1 MSQQKLIN
9 IANILSKF
17 KEGFP
22 LNSTVC
28 GKCTLVGVETDD
40 DPKIGTTIKVK
51 VDKNSS
57 NNTLDT
63 TQNDTDV
70 EWDIYY
76 LFNEF
81 GQNLV
86 FMNLEIEDDNPRT
99 VFSDNCCLFP
109 SLGKCGQNQTWQ
121 DFDVNDYPLW
131 LKGNWEEPQYG
142 IKYFNDYNKPNNKKV
157 MKNNNTTSKTEKHSD
172 STYTIEIVD
181 TVVVDYSTTDSTLK
195 LI

>member
-1 MSQQKLIN
+1 MATQKLIN

-28 GKCTLVGVETDD
+28 GKCTLVGVKTDE
-40 DPKIGTTIKVK
+40 DPKIGTTIEVK
-51 VDKNSS
+51 VDRKPS
-57 NNTLDT
+57 NNTLD

-70 EWDIYY
+70 EDIYY

-86 FMNLEIEDDNPRT
+86 LMNLDIEDDNPRT
-99 VFSDNCCLFP
+99 VFPDVCCLFP

-121 DFDVNDYPLW
+121 DFDINDYPLW

-142 IKYFNDYNKPNNKKV
+142 SKDFNKQNNKKV
-157 MKNNNTTSKTEKHSD
+157 MKNSNTEKHSD

-181 TVVVDYSTTDSTLK
+181 TVVVDYSTTVSTLK